1 MLPTGECV
9 CTTLITATSGNAM
22 MYNTEGEKVWTKDL
36 PHLAPGATSCVVELS
51 TTPSGLI
58 IMCDVNTDKVTVL
71 NSTGQQ
77 LHQFPTEFIKEPY
90 ATCADSQ
97 GDVLVYDHANRTVS
111 LFCVDGTFARKLLTH
126 DVGFCGLGVF
136 RDQYMLGSSPVD
148 GLYLYKI

>member
-1 MLPTGECV
+1 
-9 CTTLITATSGNAM
+9 M

-36 PHLAPGATSCVVELS
+36 PHPAPGATPRPVTLS

-58 IMCDVNTDKVTVL
+58 IMFDRKTDKVTIL
-71 NSTGQQ
+71 DSSGKQ
-77 LHQFPTEFIKEPY
+77 LHQFPTEFIKEP
-90 ATCADSQ
+90 CAICVDSQ